1 MDILILLVVL
11 AAAFFGV
18 KHKLRKTET
27 PQHIETSTSHE
38 AIGATTKADNTVEKD
53 EAGCESSDQPIVNIE
68 PSQTESSQSTEASSP
83 AQIITESPAET
94 SVKPNDQIPEDS
106 APKTQLAAE
115 SSISH
120 SYYPTDSMLR
130 RHYESMLAAGS
141 ITQSTDSNEAKIDIQ
156 SATNQPV
163 EKQQIPEDST
173 LRRHFLT
180 QLQAEIESRLYP
192 RPTDSTLKRHYDSLV
207 QAEIS
212 DHLAD
217 TWLHKPIKHLM
228 DINF

>member
-11 AAAFFGV
+11 AAAFFWV

-68 PSQTESSQSTEASSP
+68 QSQTESPQSPETSP

-94 SVKPNDQIPEDS
+94 SVKSNDQIPEDS

-115 SSISH
+115 PSSISH

-130 RHYESMLAAGS
+130 RHYESMLAGS
-141 ITQSTDSNEAKIDIQ
+141 ITQSTDSEEAKVDIQ

-180 QLQAEIESRLYP
+180 QLQAEIESRVV
-192 RPTDSTLKRHYDSLV
+192 SK
-207 QAEIS
+207 
-212 DHLAD
+212 AD
-217 TWLHKPIKHLM
+217 
-228 DINF
+228 